1 MGKIFRLFPTK
12 NESYM
17 VKSIRAFNLF
27 YYSYEVKVGKIEEI
41 DKVEYS
47 GTDTGIFGML
57 DTPSQLER
65 LCIHMFKT
73 YWNTQI
79 RNLFYLVFCGKG
91 RRGRMS
97 ETV

>member
-1 MGKIFRLFPTK
+1 M
-12 NESYM
+12 
-17 VKSIRAFNLF
+17 
-27 YYSYEVKVGKIEEI
+27 KVGKIEEF
-41 DKVEYS
+41 DKMEYS

-57 DTPSQLER
+57 DTPSHLER

-91 RRGRMS
+91 SRGRMS
-97 ETV
+97 ETVYNLI